1 MQSIHST
8 MKSLRSVF
16 VILTIFLFIEETIS
30 MTEVFLPRDGI
41 KDPLAVIYKGE
52 TLSWE
57 LAIPHATDNVNLAGY
72 YYEDDHEKTGRR
84 DYFYIACAA
93 SRDEDKE
100 KDVEKRWRATDESFK
115 ESIVF
120 RIEDYESANV
130 ECTEKST
137 PSIQKLKLTDSMN
150 NPMYCGKPDAELYE
164 VGFPVLVS
172 DESGVGPIA
181 KFMSLYKICHS
192 KAEGAGTLYTIHQI
206 VSPDLLLLEKR
217 TWSQPLISRAIKS
230 YLDEDLR
237 SVNNFYADTHIYRFV
252 GPYFMPTRIWERTTM
267 FPFNFTPV
275 EHYSIFKGLLRF
287 DKFIQLFSKTN
298 KIPLTV
304 YSGTYEKTVAIP
316 YTEWC
321 GLKKCSED
329 VSIGLFW
336 RILVD
341 SRDYAIVIVTQLTQ
355 IDCDFTENM
364 LCQDDKTRFMLE
376 YYGKGGKGGCMY
388 KCPATDRMIEELG
401 LPATELGL
409 KHKGVLSLRVPKMKP
424 KNQGTGGASDAGA
437 QSHTEYVDVSAF
449 MGDSAAFAAA
459 VIAVDGFGGLAS
471 IMDMDS
477 GDAGGGYGH
486 SEGGNNDGPGE
497 GGAGGPGE

>member
-8 MKSLRSVF
+8 MKSLRSLF
-16 VILTIFLFIEETIS
+16 VILSIFLLIEETIS
-30 MTEVFLPRDGI
+30 TKEVFVPRDGI
-41 KDPLAVIYKGE
+41 KDPLAIIRVFKGE
-52 TLSWE
+52 SYSWE
-57 LAIPHATDNVNLAGY
+57 LAIPHATDDVRLAGY
-72 YYEDDHEKTGRR
+72 YYNNKHDENGRR
-84 DYFYIACAA
+84 DYFFIACAV
-93 SRDEDKE
+93 SRDNEDIE
-100 KDVEKRWRATDESFK
+100 KWRETDESFK

-120 RIEDYESANV
+120 RTVDYEGPDTK
-130 ECTEKST
+130 CTEKST
-137 PSIQKLKLTDSMN
+137 PSIQKLKLTDNMN

-172 DESGVGPIA
+172 VEGPTA
-181 KFMSLYKICHS
+181 EFMSLYKICHS
-192 KAEGAGTLYTIHQI
+192 KAEGVGTLYTIHKI

-217 TWSQPLISRAIKS
+217 TWGTPRIMHAFKS
-230 YLDEDLR
+230 YLDEDLH
-237 SVNNFYADTHIYRFV
+237 SVQKFYTETKSYVYRFV
-252 GPYFMPTRIWERTTM
+252 GPYFMPTKIWEETTR

-275 EHYSIFKGLLRF
+275 KHDSIFSGLLRF
-287 DKFIQLFSKTN
+287 DKFIQVFSKKNNT
-298 KIPLTV
+298 PLTV

-355 IDCDFTENM
+355 IDCEFTENI
-364 LCQDDKTRFMLE
+364 LCQDDNSRLMLE
-376 YYGKGGKGGCMY
+376 RYGKGGKGGCMY

-401 LPATELGL
+401 LPATQLGL

-449 MGDSAAFAAA
+449 MGDGAAFAAA

-471 IMDMDS
+471 IMDMDA